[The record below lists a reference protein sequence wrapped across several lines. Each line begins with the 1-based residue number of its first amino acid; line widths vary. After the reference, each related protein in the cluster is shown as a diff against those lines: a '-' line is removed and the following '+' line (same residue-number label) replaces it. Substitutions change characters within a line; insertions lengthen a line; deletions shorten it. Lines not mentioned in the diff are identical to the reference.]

1 MKNKNRTEFHRA
13 FSLIET
19 TVATLLVSISLVAS
33 LNTMAFVLTTTS
45 RDAEAQRAN
54 QIAQFLLAQITSRPF
69 ADPENAT
76 GTLGTESGD
85 GSLRTT
91 WDDCDDYHGW
101 STTTITD
108 LGNVPLATAVGWSC
122 AVSANYCSPTNPNTL
137 SLGATTLKR
146 VNLTLTSPSS
156 RSFTYS
162 SLRCAAG
169 TLLAAQPTGTD
180 VLANVDMVLTQNGK
194 SLVTSTRVQNQQEP
208 N

>member
-1 MKNKNRTEFHRA
+1 MSPTNRAQCNRG

-54 QIAQFLLAQITSRPF
+54 QIAQFLLAEITSRPF
-69 ADPENAT
+69 ADPVNAT
-76 GTLGTESGD
+76 GTLGTESGE
-85 GSLRTT
+85 GSQRST

-101 STTTITD
+101 STTTIND
-108 LGNVPLATAVGWSC
+108 LDGVPLATATGWSC
-122 AVSANYCSPTNPNTL
+122 AVSVNYCSPTNPNVL
-137 SLGATTLKR
+137 SLSSTTLKR
-146 VNLTLTSPSS
+146 VNVTLTSPSS
-156 RSFTYS
+156 HSFSYS

-169 TLLAAQPTGTD
+169 TLLAAQAAGTD
-180 VLANVDMVLTQNGK
+180 VLANVDIVLTKSGK
-194 SLVTSTRVQNQQEP
+194 SLVTSTRLQNQQEP

>member
-1 MKNKNRTEFHRA
+1 MTPTHRIQFHRA
-13 FSLIET
+13 FSMIET

-54 QIAQFLLAQITSRPF
+54 QIAQFLLAEITSRPF
-69 ADPENAT
+69 ADPVNDT
-76 GTLGTESGD
+76 GSLGTESGD
-85 GSLRTT
+85 GSLRTN

-108 LGNVPLATAVGWSC
+108 LDGVPLATATGWSC
-122 AVSANYCSPTNPNTL
+122 AVSVNFCSPTNPNAL
-137 SLGATTLKR
+137 SLSATTLKR
-146 VNLTLTSPSS
+146 VNLSLTSPSS
-156 RSFTYS
+156 HTFTYS
-162 SLRCAAG
+162 SLRCTAG
-169 TLLAAQPTGTD
+169 TLLAAQPAGTE
-180 VLANVDMVLTQNGK
+180 VLANVDILLTKSGK